1 MGLSSIDFANSLSRI
16 SKNFCSSLV
25 LEKKFGIKDRLKA
38 TIKPSDSNPV

>member
-16 SKNFCSSLV
+16 YKNFCSSLV